1 MYRTLDYEK
10 ILATIAQLQARI
22 ADRFPDSGLR
32 QVCAEVQVIAE
43 DGRRRVEWIAKPDW
57 LLRVSVAIFIV
68 LALLGFVYS
77 VSSLELSLHGLS
89 VADLVQAAEA
99 VLNEVVLIG
108 AAIFFLVSIESR
120 IKRYRALAA
129 LHELRA
135 IAHVVDMH
143 QLTKDPAMLG
153 QYVIVSN
160 QSPPRGMTAF
170 ELKRYLDYCS
180 ELLAL
185 IGKLAAL
192 YSQQLPDAIVVSAA
206 NDIEDLCTA
215 LSRKIWQKITLI
227 PQAS

>member
-1 MYRTLDYEK
+1 MYRSLDYRK
-10 ILATIAQLQARI
+10 IENTIDQLASRVEE
-22 ADRFPDSGLR
+22 RFPESGLL
-32 QVCAEVQVIAE
+32 QVCLEVKSVAN
-43 DGRRRVEWIAKPDW
+43 DGRQRVERISQPNWW
-57 LLRVSVAIFIV
+57 LRVSVAMFIV
-68 LALLGFVYS
+68 LALLALVYT
-77 VSSLELSLHGLS
+77 VSDMELEIGHLGLAE
-89 VADLVQAAEA
+89 VIQVAEA
-99 VLNEVVLIG
+99 ALNEAVLIG

-120 IKRYRALAA
+120 IKRARALQA

-153 QYVIVSN
+153 QQVIVTPH
-160 QSPPRGMTAF
+160 SPERGMNAF

-180 ELLAL
+180 ELLSL

-192 YSQQLPDAIVVSAA
+192 YSQELPDAVVVSAA

-227 PQAS
+227 PAA

>member
-1 MYRTLDYEK
+1 MYRTLDYRK
-10 ILATIAQLQARI
+10 IESTIDQLVSRVQERFPESGLLQVCLEVKAVANDGRHRVERIAQ
-22 ADRFPDSGLR
+22 PN
-32 QVCAEVQVIAE
+32 
-43 DGRRRVEWIAKPDW
+43 WW
-57 LLRVSVAIFIV
+57 LRVGVALFILLAV
-68 LALLGFVYS
+68 LALGYT
-77 VSSLELSLHGLS
+77 VSDMELAVGHMGLAEIIQ
-89 VADLVQAAEA
+89 VAEA
-99 VLNEVVLIG
+99 ALNEVVLIG
-108 AAIFFLVSIESR
+108 AAVFFLVSIESR
-120 IKRYRALAA
+120 VKRARALEA

-153 QYVIVSN
+153 GQVIATLH
-160 QSPPRGMTAF
+160 SPERGMSAF

-192 YSQQLPDAIVVSAA
+192 YSQELPDAVVVSAA

-227 PQAS
+227 PAP